1 MEVNRLS
8 TGRGE
13 EGSDADKARSGGRG
27 FLRCVLGGVLS
38 LAEYLLRL
46 MEKILEYR
54 FVPDERDLEFF
65 SPVDRMRLEK
75 I

>member
-1 MEVNRLS
+1 MTRIK
-8 TGRGE
+8 RGV
-13 EGSDADKARSGGRG
+13 GAGVFCDV
-27 FLRCVLGGVLS
+27 FWGGVLS

-46 MEKILEYR
+46 MEKTLEYR
-54 FVPDERDLEFF
+54 FVPDERNLEFF